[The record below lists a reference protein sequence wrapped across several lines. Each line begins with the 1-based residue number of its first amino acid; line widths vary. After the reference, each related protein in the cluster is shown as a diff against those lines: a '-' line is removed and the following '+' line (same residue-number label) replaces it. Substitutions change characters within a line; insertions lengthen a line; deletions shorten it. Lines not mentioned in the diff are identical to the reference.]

1 MPDVHSTVLSPSSL
15 ARVLGCPGSLQFE
28 KQFPDKGS
36 NFAAEGTYAHAMGE
50 YILQRYIAGE
60 KDPEDLKD
68 FDTKNEF
75 YSEALVDYVHVY
87 TDACIEK
94 MVEAKKADAGAV
106 CLPEQKLC
114 FDEVVKGG
122 FGTGD
127 MVIISDKMLE
137 VIDLKYGKGVKVE
150 IQGNPQLQMYALG
163 AIETFGCIYDF
174 DKVKMTI
181 VQPRNGGI
189 SEQVMTVAELE
200 AWAEKIKPIIDKAI
214 KGCEEYSAGDHCRF
228 CKAAPRCKALS
239 DYNLELARL
248 EFRDAN
254 LLTDEEIADVLGRI
268 DNLKHYADMIAK
280 YALQEAVAGRHKW
293 PGFKLVEGRSRR
305 VYKDPDSI
313 MDILSK
319 AGYKPDK
326 FLKPAELIG
335 VTDMTKLLTKKRFE
349 ELLGAYMD
357 KPQGKP
363 TLAPL
368 TDKRPEFVPAADE
381 FENLDD

>member
-1 MPDVHSTVLSPSSL
+1 VE
-15 ARVLGCPGSLQFE
+15 G
-28 KQFPDKGS
+28 
-36 NFAAEGTYAHAMGE
+36 AEH
-50 YILQRYIAGE
+50 L
-60 KDPEDLKD
+60 PED
-68 FDTKNEF
+68 
-75 YSEALVDYVHVY
+75 
-87 TDACIEK
+87 
-94 MVEAKKADAGAV
+94 
-106 CLPEQKLC
+106 
-114 FDEVVKGG
+114 
-122 FGTGD
+122 
-127 MVIISDKMLE
+127 
-137 VIDLKYGKGVKVE
+137 
-150 IQGNPQLQMYALG
+150 
-163 AIETFGCIYDF
+163 GCILVGNHCHMHGPITSELYVPGRHTTWCAAQMMELKEVPPYAYQDF
-174 DKVKMTI
+174 WSGKPKAFRWFYRLLSYLIAPLSVLIFNHAYTI
-181 VQPRNGGI
+181 PVYHDQRLI
-189 SEQVMTVAELE
+189 TTMKQTVAELE
-200 AWAEKIKPIIDKAI
+200 AWADKIRPIIDKAI

-254 LLTDEEIADVLGRI
+254 QLTDEEIADVLGRI
-268 DNLKHYADMIAK
+268 DSLKHYADMIAK

-305 VYKDPDSI
+305 VYKDPSAI
-313 MDILSK
+313 MDILSE
-319 AGYKPDK
+319 AGYTPDK